1 MHALNICRG
10 LCSISTSKRPANLRF
25 ALKCEGGKG
34 RAVIQLH
41 ALNVESWSHAKKG
54 DGSSSEGFSPSLSC
68 CPACWPAEGLSDRW
82 SPLGHKTGQ
91 KQSGKRFYSEFVSE
105 NLRRWN
111 VYVCLFVW
119 EGGVGWKLG
128 DCPLSDP
135 TLGHKRLSGFQSHN
149 IILSICLT
157 FGNILPVVR
166 LLCLI

>member
-1 MHALNICRG
+1 MHTLNICRG
-10 LCSISTSKRPANLRF
+10 LCSISTSKQPANLRF

-41 ALNVESWSHAKKG
+41 ALNVESWSQQKG
-54 DGSSSEGFSPSLSC
+54 DVSSSEDFSPSLFC
-68 CPACWPAEGLSDRW
+68 CPACWPAEGLTDRW

-119 EGGVGWKLG
+119 EGVLDESWVTVLSLTLCLATKDWTHLG
-128 DCPLSDP
+128 
-135 TLGHKRLSGFQSHN
+135 SHN
-149 IILSICLT
+149 IILSLCLT
-157 FGNILPVVR
+157 FGTII
-166 LLCLI
+166 CCD